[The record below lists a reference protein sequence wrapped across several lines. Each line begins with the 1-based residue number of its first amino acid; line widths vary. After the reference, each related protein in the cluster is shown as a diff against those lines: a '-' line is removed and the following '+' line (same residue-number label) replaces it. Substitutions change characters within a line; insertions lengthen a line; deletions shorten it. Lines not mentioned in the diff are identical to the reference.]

1 MNATLKLVLAL
12 VLALPPAVTAHAQ
25 QAQQACQAIAEQAR
39 SYKPPTDGT
48 FLFPL
53 EGLAQMPNSVVHLS
67 PKQDP
72 TPPAIES
79 LRTRFKPTP
88 ELLEAATA
96 FNYPGNDGP
105 VLWDIGQGL
114 HALEV
119 TGGTAHCAGFLFFA
133 ADPNG
138 HATLVGAP
146 PATKSPGEGSM
157 HLCSA
162 VGSAGLVGTVR
173 GEPAFF
179 VQEGMDQDFTIG
191 VSLWRNKDWQPEC
204 KLSLRFSAAFSIG
217 ERFCNGVD
225 CEAAANA
232 GLALAKRF
240 AGNDKLQEQ
249 EEAKLS
255 PSERDAFEKRP
266 PFPERTLPT
275 FGSKAEFHDFGCTE
289 SALPVKIGDQL
300 YIGRLSHGSI
310 GWRCFND
317 FVFALYTVK
326 GDELMPVAG
335 IAIDKVRAAPV
346 EATVK

>member
-12 VLALPPAVTAHAQ
+12 VVALPLAVTA

-39 SYKPPTDGT
+39 NYKPPADGT

-53 EGLAQMPNSVVHLS
+53 QGLAQMPNSVVHLS
-67 PKQDP
+67 QKQDP
-72 TPPAIES
+72 PPSAMES
-79 LRTRFKPTP
+79 LRTRFRPTP
-88 ELLEAATA
+88 ELLKAATA
-96 FNYPGNDGP
+96 LNYPGNDGA

-119 TGGTAHCAGFLFFA
+119 EGGTAHCAGFVFFT

-138 HATLVGAP
+138 QATMVERPPSIRHPKDGA
-146 PATKSPGEGSM
+146 M
-157 HLCSA
+157 HLCSG
-162 VGSAGLVGTVR
+162 VGSEGLVGTVR

-179 VQEGMDQDFTIG
+179 LEEGMDQDFTIG

-217 ERFCNGVD
+217 ERFCSGID

-240 AGNDKLQEQ
+240 DGNSSLQEQ

-255 PSERDAFEKRP
+255 PAERDAFEKRP
-266 PFPERTLPT
+266 PFPEKTLST

-289 SALPVKIGDQL
+289 SALPVKIGGQL
-300 YIGRLSHGSI
+300 YVGRLSHGSI

-317 FVFALYTVK
+317 FVFGLYTVK
-326 GDELMPVAG
+326 GDELVPVAG
-335 IAIDKVRAAPV
+335 ITIDKVRAAPIEV
-346 EATVK
+346 TVK